1 MKTFAEQVAAL
12 KATREKKFEDMKGVA
27 QKSVD
32 ESRSM
37 DTAEQEE
44 FDTLQGEI
52 KRLDDD
58 ISRLS
63 ILADMDKASAK
74 PVDGESKA
82 DQPARGGSDTARVPV
97 QVKKTEKL
105 EPGIAF
111 ARIARVKA
119 LAHTGAAGTRD
130 EIQIAMNVYPDD
142 ENLVKALHAQR
153 AAVSAANTGSST
165 WAGDLINEGGA
176 AFADFVEYLRA
187 RTLYGQISGRFR
199 SLPFDVPVLVQNSG
213 GVAKWTKEGS
223 AKPAT
228 SWGYSRTKITPLKV
242 TAIAAAT
249 NEMLDRAS
257 AAADVLIRD
266 ELARAVGERIDGTLI
281 SAAAAVPDESP
292 AGLLNGTGATP
303 LTGDGTVF
311 GIRCDIATMMKAMVA
326 NNLSVAGAF
335 WVMPETTA
343 VDLSLATNEVGAAA
357 FPGMTPTGGTLAGL
371 PVYTSQYV
379 PIDSTGASVALVRG
393 DEIYLGDEGG
403 LIVKAS
409 DQASI
414 LMADDPAMS
423 STTPTAAQLVSMWQT
438 NSTAFL
444 VERFLNWQKR
454 RAQALVWAQ
463 VNWNACADMAS

>member
-58 ISRLS
+58 IKRLS
-63 ILADMDKASAK
+63 VLADMDRDTAK
-74 PVDGESKA
+74 PVDGTTKA
-82 DQPARGGSDTARVPV
+82 EQPVRGGAETTTLRVKST
-97 QVKKTEKL
+97 QKL

-111 ARIARVKA
+111 ARLARVKA

-130 EIQIAMNVYPDD
+130 EVQIAQSLYKDD
-142 ENLVKALHAQR
+142 DGLVKALMAQK
-153 AAVSAANTGSST
+153 AAVSAANTGDSS
-165 WAGDLINEGGA
+165 WAGNLINEGGV
-176 AFADFVEYLRA
+176 AFADFVEYLRP
-187 RTLYGQISGRFR
+187 RTLYGQISARFR

-213 GVAKWTKEGS
+213 GTAQWTKEGS
-223 AKPAT
+223 AKPVT
-228 SWGYSRTKITPLKV
+228 SWGYSRTKIQPLKV

-257 AAADVLIRD
+257 ASADALIRD
-266 ELARAVGERIDGTLI
+266 ELARAVGVRIDGTLI

-326 NNLSVAGAF
+326 NNLSVAGCF

-343 VDLSLATNEVGAAA
+343 VDLALATNEVGAPA

-414 LMADDPAMS
+414 LMADNPTMD

-444 VERFLNWQKR
+444 VERFLNWEKR
-454 RAQALVWAQ
+454 RSQALVWAK